1 MTADAH
7 ILLQRARAGHQV
19 ARQQLLLRQH
29 TSLMRLIQSDLS
41 NKLRAYL
48 DPEDVLQEV
57 YVGLLKSFDSFS
69 GDDLDA
75 FRRWVQAVTRNKVCE
90 VQRRHLGTVKRGA
103 GVGHVRLAGRFSQTS
118 APLAAALE
126 AHITTVAGKAVRIE
140 AIDSLAAA
148 LAVLPE
154 HYRQVLELQYLLGL
168 PVDEV
173 ATRTKRSKGS
183 VLMISHRAK
192 RRMAQLIEDFPLLT
206 RS

>member
-1 MTADAH
+1 MTVDRENVLPRGLTRSRHAD
-7 ILLQRARAGHQV
+7 GV
-19 ARQQLLLRQH
+19 
-29 TSLMRLIQSDLS
+29 
-41 NKLRAYL
+41 
-48 DPEDVLQEV
+48 
-57 YVGLLKSFDSFS
+57 
-69 GDDLDA
+69 DA
-75 FRRWVQAVTRNKVCE
+75 KAS
-90 VQRRHLGTVKRGA
+90 
-103 GVGHVRLAGRFSQTS
+103 GHVRLAGRFSQTS